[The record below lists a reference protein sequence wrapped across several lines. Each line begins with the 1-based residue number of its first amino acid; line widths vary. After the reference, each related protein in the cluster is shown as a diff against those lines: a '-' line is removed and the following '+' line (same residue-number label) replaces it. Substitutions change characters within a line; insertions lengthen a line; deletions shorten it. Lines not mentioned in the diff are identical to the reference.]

1 MFLMGLWLVIYLP
14 LAMRRVFGGSYWA
27 TGLRWIVLVT
37 AHMLSMMAAILTA
50 FGLAILG

>member
-1 MFLMGLWLVIYLP
+1 
-14 LAMRRVFGGSYWA
+14 MRRVFGGPRWA

-37 AHMLSMMAAILTA
+37 AHMLSMVAAILSA